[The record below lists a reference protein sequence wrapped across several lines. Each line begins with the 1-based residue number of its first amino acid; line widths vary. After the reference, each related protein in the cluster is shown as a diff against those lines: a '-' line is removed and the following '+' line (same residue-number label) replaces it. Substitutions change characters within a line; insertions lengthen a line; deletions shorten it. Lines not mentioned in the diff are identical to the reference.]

1 MSWPRPTIPASAPPG
16 RILISSASAKAAP
29 CSISVRAA
37 RQVPGADAGTRYAV
51 WGHSQGGQAALYAGL
66 MARAYARELTL
77 TGIAAAAPAT
87 DLRTLMMDD
96 ADTAGGRNLTAMT
109 LWSWTRVFGVP
120 IDNVVAP
127 EAMGAVNRLAQ
138 ECIEGPLDIFLR
150 GMTGKMLATHF
161 LTVKNLPDLEPWRTL
176 LQRNTPAPLPRG
188 IPLFLAQG
196 VADEVVRPAVT
207 RAYMARTCRNGARV
221 RLLSISRRARF
232 RRARQRR
239 RRGRV
244 DGGSVRGGA
253 GAERLLE
260 HDPEK
265 WEPVFGKRSCSR
277 NKPKRDELNQA
288 LSV

>member
-1 MSWPRPTIPASAPPG
+1 
-16 RILISSASAKAAP
+16 
-29 CSISVRAA
+29 
-37 RQVPGADAGTRYAV
+37 
-51 WGHSQGGQAALYAGL
+51 
-66 MARAYARELTL
+66 
-77 TGIAAAAPAT
+77 
-87 DLRTLMMDD
+87 
-96 ADTAGGRNLTAMT
+96 
-109 LWSWTRVFGVP
+109 
-120 IDNVVAP
+120 
-127 EAMGAVNRLAQ
+127 
-138 ECIEGPLDIFLR
+138 
-150 GMTGKMLATHF
+150 MTGKILATHF

-221 RLLSISRRARF
+221 RLLSIPGGHGFAARDSAAAAVEWMADRF
-232 RRARQRR
+232 A
-239 RRGRV
+239 V
-244 DGGSVRGGA
+244 LS
-253 GAERLLE
+253 GAERLLK